1 MSFKSLSIVAA
12 AALALCAGTAQAA
25 RTNGF
30 ANDGFKAAGLTKP
43 AHAWLQAAGEY
54 PLSSDGR
61 TSSLDDF
68 DHRDGHHAGM
78 FDDFD
83 HRDGHHAGMFDDFE
97 HGDDHTGSFDDIDHH
112 VSAIP
117 EPESYALMLA
127 GLAVVGAIA
136 RRRRAK

>member
-61 TSSLDDF
+61 TSSLDDI
-68 DHRDGHHAGM
+68 
-78 FDDFD
+78 D